1 MADPTEVSAHL
12 VGIWSGPRSEVHPTS
27 DGDRDLGNPA
37 LTCATEAAAMPTF
50 AKDTVGADL
59 QYTKA
64 NPR

>member
-1 MADPTEVSAHL
+1 LLYSVTRTENRHDDSGGYTSFSAL
-12 VGIWSGPRSEVHPTS
+12 V
-27 DGDRDLGNPA
+27 NPA

-64 NPR
+64 NRR